1 MKVKVGVSNRH
12 VHLSEKDL
20 KTLFGEDYK
29 LTILKNLTQ
38 PGQYACTETVTIET
52 EKNSIQ
58 KVRVLGPVRNYTQVE
73 ISKTDSYTL
82 GLNPPIRD
90 SGNLENSCG
99 ITLIGPKGKV
109 KLEKGCIIANRHIHA
124 TNEDLRKYNLN
135 ESELY
140 DIIIPGEKGGIIS
153 NVKIKIDDSYS
164 FELHIDTDDANAHLI
179 KNGDILEIKN

>member
-99 ITLIGPKGKV
+99 ITLI
-109 KLEKGCIIANRHIHA
+109 
-124 TNEDLRKYNLN
+124 
-135 ESELY
+135 
-140 DIIIPGEKGGIIS
+140 
-153 NVKIKIDDSYS
+153 
-164 FELHIDTDDANAHLI
+164 
-179 KNGDILEIKN
+179 

>member
-58 KVRVLGPVRNYTQVE
+58 KVRVLGPVRNYTNTKSVY
-73 ISKTDSYTL
+73 KLYWFT
-82 GLNPPIRD
+82 IRTI
-90 SGNLENSCG
+90 LY
-99 ITLIGPKGKV
+99 
-109 KLEKGCIIANRHIHA
+109 
-124 TNEDLRKYNLN
+124 RKYF
-135 ESELY
+135 
-140 DIIIPGEKGGIIS
+140 
-153 NVKIKIDDSYS
+153 KIK
-164 FELHIDTDDANAHLI
+164 
-179 KNGDILEIKN
+179 